1 MREPQ
6 SNTVGR
12 ISNTSGLAWAFPC
25 LFLKKQSDT
34 GALIQSFIYWSQ
46 RRCGLPC
53 SVLYGYCMWI
63 SEDANILSVQSFL
76 NSWKISELRL
86 MQCCLLCST
95 PMRLKRNFRLLLQLI
110 SFSITKTFHGLSQV
124 SLIYEANKPSNNKN
138 LLKSWYSSLL
148 SLSVNVWHGT
158 LILASVIS
166 GCLPQTQHFTAA
178 RGLAL
183 SMLFLC
189 SSQMTFKWMQ
199 VSVLEQKFLSCE
211 HISQSISEP

>member
-1 MREPQ
+1 MRW
-6 SNTVGR
+6 SK
-12 ISNTSGLAWAFPC
+12 A
-25 LFLKKQSDT
+25 
-34 GALIQSFIYWSQ
+34 SFIEANKAVACPAQFYMGVLCGYLKMQTFKVLVPPLPTGKSLSWDWSSAV
-46 RRCGLPC
+46 C
-53 SVLYGYCMWI
+53 Y
-63 SEDANILSVQSFL
+63 
-76 NSWKISELRL
+76 
-86 MQCCLLCST
+86 ST

-124 SLIYEANKPSNNKN
+124 SLICEANKPSNNKN
-138 LLKSWYSSLL
+138 LLRSWYSSLL

-166 GCLPQTQHFTAA
+166 GWLPQTQHFTAA

-199 VSVLEQKFLSCE
+199 VSS
-211 HISQSISEP
+211 